1 MVMENIKAII
11 EALIFASES
20 PLTIEK
26 LAIILEEVE
35 KKTIRICLDDL
46 IGEYDNETRGF
57 FLTEVAGGYHFRTRN
72 EWSGWVQKLKKG
84 KPSTLSPAMLETL
97 AIIAY
102 RQPVLKAEIDGIRG
116 VDSGGTIRKLLEKKL
131 IRIVGRKDVPGHPM
145 LYGTTQKFLDVFNLK
160 DLSELPTLRE
170 LKELQD

>member
-1 MVMENIKAII
+1 MENIKAII
-11 EALIFASES
+11 EALIFASEL
-20 PLTIEK
+20 PLTMEK
-26 LAIILEEVE
+26 LAAVLEEVE
-35 KKTIRICLDDL
+35 KKTIRIYLDEL
-46 IGEYDNETRGF
+46 IEEYESETRGF

-72 EWSGWVQKLKKG
+72 EWSEWVQKLKKG
-84 KPSTLSPAMLETL
+84 KPATLSPAMLETL

-131 IRIVGRKDVPGHPM
+131 TRIVGRKDVPGHPM

-170 LKELQD
+170 LKELGE